1 MPDHERRRAARFNLG
16 MPLTVRWANGPEQRK
31 ADTVSQDVS
40 SGGVYFFL
48 PEGIPDG
55 TAVEIE
61 MALPAQITLGPPV
74 RVRCQGRIQ
83 RCVLNPGESAGIATK
98 IEKYEFLSGS
108 EEVA

>member
-1 MPDHERRRAARFNLG
+1 
-16 MPLTVRWANGPEQRK
+16 MPLTVRWANGTEQRK

-48 PEGIPDG
+48 PEGIPNG

-83 RCVLNPGESAGIATK
+83 RCVVNPGESAGMATK
-98 IEKYEFLSGS
+98 IEKYEFLSGG

>member
-1 MPDHERRRAARFNLG
+1 MVR
-16 MPLTVRWANGPEQRK
+16 PLKLRWRCRP
-31 ADTVSQDVS
+31 
-40 SGGVYFFL
+40 
-48 PEGIPDG
+48 
-55 TAVEIE
+55 
-61 MALPAQITLGPPV
+61 QITLGPSV